1 MQGANNGWVRV
12 YIYRGCVGISALGSS
27 ERVFVPPVMQKS
39 DPVCLVL
46 VGDHA
51 FYRLYKKVGGR
62 SRGDGGT
69 Y

>member
-1 MQGANNGWVRV
+1 M
-12 YIYRGCVGISALGSS
+12 
-27 ERVFVPPVMQKS
+27 FVTPVMQKS